1 MSSFLEVSLTLFDKS
16 TGVAYIQNSQQHHR
30 YEYSY
35 FHHYHNIL
43 YLSFII
49 TTSLQHHHH
58 NWIPPL
64 PDEHSSIATP
74 CLHHHKLPH
83 WLPLSAHSTSL
94 ITTLTTVW
102 PYHQCSPLSSTQTS
116 WSVTWS
122 QWPAPKSSAFIAA
135 FITSAAIASVTSGFV
150 TTK

>member
-1 MSSFLEVSLTLFDKS
+1 MIFGAMSSFLEVSLTLFDKS

-83 WLPLSAHSTSL
+83 
-94 ITTLTTVW
+94 
-102 PYHQCSPLSSTQTS
+102 
-116 WSVTWS
+116 
-122 QWPAPKSSAFIAA
+122 
-135 FITSAAIASVTSGFV
+135 
-150 TTK
+150 